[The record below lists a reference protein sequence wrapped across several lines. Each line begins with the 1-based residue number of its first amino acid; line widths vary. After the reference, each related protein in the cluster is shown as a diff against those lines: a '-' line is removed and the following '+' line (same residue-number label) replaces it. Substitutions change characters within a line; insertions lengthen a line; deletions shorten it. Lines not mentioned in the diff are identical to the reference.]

1 VKNNSLLQ
9 SLSPLPSP
17 RTVLRTLCC
26 LPILALA
33 AIPALEAQS
42 CPPTSPI
49 CATAVNGSQGSLV
62 LNDANALAILQP
74 QTGSTAKSIVFRLGG
89 NDAAT
94 SLSIQNSS
102 FIDMFHLTGDAKV
115 GFGTLNPAY
124 KFQVVGGDDTQF
136 AITRTGQLG
145 LVGIATSQLNN
156 SSISFDASYLASQWT
171 APATSHTASF
181 LYKLNDHFQL
191 RTWYDTAQG
200 PIAAAPLTT
209 AIDVDLKTGAVG
221 IGANKVASQ
230 GVLDVGGT
238 IHADGDVTADG
249 AIFASYSQDLAEW
262 VPSDVELAAG
272 TVVVL
277 DKRQKNHVLA
287 SRISY
292 DTSVAGV
299 VSGKPAIV
307 LGQRRADMAAIA
319 TTGRVPVRVDATRH
333 PIAVGDLLVTGE
345 SSGVA
350 MRSEPM
356 ALNGRAFHQPGTIL
370 GKALEPLAGG
380 TGTIL
385 VLLSLQ

>member
-1 VKNNSLLQ
+1 VKKKLHENALL
-9 SLSPLPSP
+9 
-17 RTVLRTLCC
+17 RRAVRC
-26 LPILALA
+26 LPFLVLASA
-33 AIPALEAQS
+33 PVLEAQS

-49 CATAVNGSQGSLV
+49 CATAVNGTQGALV
-62 LNDANALAILQP
+62 LNDASALAILQP
-74 QTGSTAKSIVFRLGG
+74 QTGATAKSIVFRLGG

-102 FIDMFHLTGDAKV
+102 FLDMFHITGDAKV
-115 GFGTLNPAY
+115 GFGTLTPAY
-124 KFQVVGGDDTQF
+124 KFQVVGNDDTQF
-136 AITRTGQLG
+136 VIARTGQVG
-145 LVGIATSQLNN
+145 LVGIGTSQLNN
-156 SSISFDASYLASQWT
+156 SSISFDTSYLAGQWT
-171 APATSHTASF
+171 APAGSHTASM
-181 LYKLNDHFQL
+181 LYKLNDHFQV
-191 RTWYDTAQG
+191 RTWYDTTQG
-200 PIAAAPLTT
+200 PIATAPLTT

-238 IHADGDVTADG
+238 IHADGDITADG

-262 VPSDVELAAG
+262 VPSDTELAAG

-277 DKRQKNHVLA
+277 DKQQRNHVLA
-287 SRISY
+287 SQGSY
-292 DTSVAGV
+292 DTAVAGV
-299 VSGKPAIV
+299 VSTKPAII
-307 LGQRRADMAAIA
+307 LGQRRAAMAAIA

-333 PIAVGDLLVTGE
+333 PIAVGDLLVTSE
-345 SSGVA
+345 TTGVA